1 MAEYDNS
8 IIVSASLTGLE
19 EQCDNISSSESLS
32 TDIRNPVRT
41 KDLIISIIFVELLP
55 LITGAVIATIGYNL
69 YFKQSSTIL
78 GIIFLIIGV
87 FLLIRNGIIINL
99 MKICGIRY
107 KDNINCP
114 LFFFKLDKDHFW
126 YHPLGYKVPIVQC
139 VFPVC
144 PIKFQRCKC
153 FSNLSSG

>member
-99 MKICGIRY
+99 MKICGIR
-107 KDNINCP
+107 
-114 LFFFKLDKDHFW
+114 
-126 YHPLGYKVPIVQC
+126 
-139 VFPVC
+139 
-144 PIKFQRCKC
+144 R
-153 FSNLSSG
+153 NL